1 MVTQDEIGAMTGLG
15 ERERLTQDR
24 VIALF
29 QERIGW
35 RYLGDWSERA
45 NSNIEDVLLAT
56 NLKAR
61 GYSEAQVSA
70 AVERIR
76 QEGSRNRST
85 SLSTRIWSRSL
96 ATSMMSDE
104 IGDILKLIQD
114 DQLQFAAQGLRDMSD
129 QFVTRPATEE
139 EVRRHREG

>member
-29 QERIGW
+29 QESIGW
-35 RYLGDWSERA
+35 RYLGDWSARA

-61 GYSEAQVSA
+61 GTAKP
-70 AVERIR
+70 
-76 QEGSRNRST
+76 RSQQRWNELGRKGRGT
-85 SLSTRIWSRSL
+85 DRL
-96 ATSMMSDE
+96 
-104 IGDILKLIQD
+104 
-114 DQLQFAAQGLRDMSD
+114 
-129 QFVTRPATEE
+129 
-139 EVRRHREG
+139 H

>member
-1 MVTQDEIGAMTGLG
+1 MVTQDEIGARTGLG

-29 QERIGW
+29 QESIGW

-45 NSNIEDVLLAT
+45 KSNIEDVLLAT

-114 DQLQFAAQGLRDMSD
+114 DQQEFTARNLRGYSGLITMTP
-129 QFVTRPATEE
+129 VAGPPTP
-139 EVRRHREG
+139 